1 MPNLGD
7 TKYGFEI
14 GKPLKQKPSGRWE
27 NYDKYVWWE
36 CPDCKRQYWKREYDI
51 NRSATKGLC
60 IRCCRKGDRSY
71 RWGQSIGCKS
81 EGYTL
86 IVLRADDPFFSM
98 ATQARTENYGYIREH
113 RLVMARKLGRC
124 LKSSE
129 VVHHLNG
136 IRDDNRE
143 ENLALV
149 TNKSHPRWTFIK
161 QLQKRIRDL
170 EQLHLGI

>member
-1 MPNLGD
+1 MPN
-7 TKYGFEI
+7 
-14 GKPLKQKPSGRWE
+14 RE
-27 NYDKYVWWE
+27 NYDKYIWWE

-51 NRSATKGLC
+51 SRSMTGGLC
-60 IRCCRKGDRSY
+60 IRCCRKGPRSV

-81 EGYTL
+81 EGYNL
-86 IVLRADDPFFSM
+86 ILLRSDDPFFPM
-98 ATQARTENYGYIREH
+98 VTQCLTESGGYIREH

-149 TNKSHPRWTFIK
+149 TNKSHPRLTFIS
-161 QLQKRIRDL
+161 QLQKRIGDL
-170 EQLHLGI
+170 EQLHLTLSKSI